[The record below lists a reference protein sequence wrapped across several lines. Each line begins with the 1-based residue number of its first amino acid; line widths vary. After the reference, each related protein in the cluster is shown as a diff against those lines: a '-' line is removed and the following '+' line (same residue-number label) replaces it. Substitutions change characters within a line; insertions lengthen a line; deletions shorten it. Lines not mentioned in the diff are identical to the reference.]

1 MSAAKDIFIYF
12 IPCFILR
19 ASTSNMWSTS
29 SKGRHSL
36 FASNLKVKAFN
47 LSALNMLVARSVMKM
62 LFSWFEENLFH
73 AQFSEWFIQKKKK
86 GLGFCQIFSAFTV
99 IIIQL
104 FLFSYIYDNYIN

>member
-19 ASTSNMWSTS
+19 ASTSNMWSRS

-62 LFSWFEENLFH
+62 LFSRFEENLFH

-86 GLGFCQIFSAFTV
+86 KVLDFV
-99 IIIQL
+99 KY
-104 FLFSYIYDNYIN
+104 FLHLL